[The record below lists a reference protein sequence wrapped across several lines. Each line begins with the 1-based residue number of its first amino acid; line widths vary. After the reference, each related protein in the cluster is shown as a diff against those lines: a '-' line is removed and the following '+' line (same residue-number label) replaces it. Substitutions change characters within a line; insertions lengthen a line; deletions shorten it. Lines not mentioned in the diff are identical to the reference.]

1 MLNDY
6 RNYLIKNGFAVIVN
20 GRNSTCYDYCRALK
34 RVAKIENLTIEKLA
48 ENISDICPLYVRGG
62 PKQVLGAGM
71 SRSIRSSLVQLRKMM
86 LESKVA
92 A

>member
-6 RNYLIKNGFAVIVN
+6 RNYLIKNGFAVMVN

-34 RVAKIENLTIEKLA
+34 RVAKFENITVEKLA

-62 PKQVLGAGM
+62 QKQVLGAGM

-86 LESKVA
+86 LETQVA

>member
-1 MLNDY
+1 MLKLYKNF
-6 RNYLIKNGFAVIVN
+6 LINKGYAVMVN
-20 GRNSTCYDYCRALK
+20 NRPSTVYDYLRGIKYVCKL
-34 RVAKIENLTIEKLA
+34 ENITLEKLA
-48 ENISDICPLYVRGG
+48 ENIFDICPMYQKGG

-86 LESKVA
+86 LETQA

>member
-1 MLNDY
+1 MLNEY
-6 RNYLIKNGFAVIVN
+6 RKFLVKNGFAVIVN

-34 RVAKIENLTIEKLA
+34 RVAKIENITIEKLA
-48 ENISDICPLYVRGG
+48 ENISDICPMYLKGG

-71 SRSIRSSLVQLRKMM
+71 SRSIRSSLVQLKKMM
-86 LESKVA
+86 LESQA